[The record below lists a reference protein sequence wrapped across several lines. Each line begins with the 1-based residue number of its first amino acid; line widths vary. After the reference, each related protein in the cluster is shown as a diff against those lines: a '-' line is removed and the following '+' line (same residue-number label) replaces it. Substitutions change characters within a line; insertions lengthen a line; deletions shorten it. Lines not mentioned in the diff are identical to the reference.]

1 MTFSRTMRA
10 SSLRQEVQSIPLLAY
25 FLTVGTLLT
34 ALMLLV
40 NVALE
45 PSKPERPQPAV
56 ADIGAASP
64 KPRISTGSAHDTGST
79 APVAPSA
86 QAEHAKPTTTTS
98 TLTQSA
104 QEQLSGSGEAEPKPL
119 TRAKPKK
126 STARKPMGGR
136 NADAVWRNDR
146 GDAGYSS
153 YAQKLARPPAVQGTS
168 PAEGTLGPH

>member
-1 MTFSRTMRA
+1 VTFSRTMRA
-10 SSLRQEVQSIPLLAY
+10 SSLRQEVKSIPLLAY
-25 FLTVGTLLT
+25 FLTVGALLT
-34 ALMLLV
+34 ALVLLV
-40 NVALE
+40 NVVLE

-56 ADIGAASP
+56 ADISTGSK

-79 APVAPSA
+79 TPVAPPA
-86 QAEHAKPTTTTS
+86 QAEHAKPPTSTS

-104 QEQLSGSGEAEPKPL
+104 QEQPSSSSEAEPKPL

-126 STARKPMGGR
+126 STAQKPMGGR
-136 NADAVWRNDR
+136 NADAAWRNDR

-153 YAQKLARPPAVQGTS
+153 YAQKPARLPAAQGTS

>member
-1 MTFSRTMRA
+1 MRA

-45 PSKPERPQPAV
+45 PSKPERPQPTV
-56 ADIGAASP
+56 ADISTGFP

-86 QAEHAKPTTTTS
+86 QAEHAKPTTTS

-104 QEQLSGSGEAEPKPL
+104 QEQPSSSGEVEPKPV

-136 NADAVWRNDR
+136 NADAVWRNDH

-153 YAQKLARPPAVQGTS
+153 YAQKPTRPPAVQGS
-168 PAEGTLGPH
+168 SLAEGTLGPH